1 VNRIAKRRLAAQKQ
15 VDPPDLLFIFSLPAV
30 ILRVVV
36 YTSATRLER
45 FMSLKEQLRADLK
58 ESMRSG
64 DAERRTV
71 IRGIMAAVKEAE
83 LRKRETLVREAL
95 RKHGTEHEDAI
106 GAIIESENI
115 EQRSELDDAEIQAIV
130 QKLVKQRQDSIAD
143 ARQAD
148 RPDIAEAE
156 QAEITILEG
165 YLPRQL
171 SREEIEAAVRAA
183 IERAGASGM
192 KDMGRV
198 MGPLMD
204 ELKGRADGK
213 VVSEVVR
220 EQLSS

>member
-1 VNRIAKRRLAAQKQ
+1 
-15 VDPPDLLFIFSLPAV
+15 
-30 ILRVVV
+30 
-36 YTSATRLER
+36 
-45 FMSLKEQLRADLK
+45 MSLKEQLRADLK
-58 ESMRSG
+58 ESMKSG

-83 LRKRETLVREAL
+83 LRKREALVREAL
-95 RKHGTEHEDAI
+95 DKHGAGEDAI
-106 GAIIESENI
+106 DSIIASENI

-143 ARQAD
+143 AQKAD

-156 QAEITILEG
+156 QAEIAILED

-171 SREEIEAAVRAA
+171 SREEIESAVRAV
-183 IERAGASGM
+183 IEQVGASGM

-204 ELKGRADGK
+204 DLKGRADGK
-213 VVSEVVR
+213 IVSEVVR